1 MSQSIT
7 SPYGKLY
14 QALRAV
20 PATLN
25 GTTTIATN
33 NVLVTASRSDPWI
46 RAASTN
52 GSATTAMTP
61 AFIRAAAVV
70 SFDFYLCGGNGSII
84 PGAEVEIIVPSAMAD
99 AAATISNTG
108 TGAVLLADIAYTN
121 IAADTR
127 VGRFIRAKADTVG
140 RVTGTLTL
148 SASADRL
155 ILVNYLHMRTSLTT
169 TVVAT

>member
-7 SPYGKLY
+7 SPFGKLY

-33 NVLVTASRSDPWI
+33 NVLVTASRNDPWI

-52 GSATTAMTP
+52 GSAITAMTP

-70 SFDFYLCGGNGSII
+70 TFDFYLCGGNGSVI

-99 AAATISNTG
+99 AAATISGGVG
-108 TGAVLLADIAYTN
+108 TLLCDVAYTN

-127 VGRFIRAKADTVG
+127 VGRHIVIAANSAG

>member
-1 MSQSIT
+1 MAQSIN

-33 NVLVTASRSDPWI
+33 NVLVTASRNDPWI
-46 RAASTN
+46 RAASTD
-52 GSATTAMTP
+52 GSSVTAMTP
-61 AFIRAAAVV
+61 AFIRANAVV
-70 SFDFYLCGGNGSII
+70 SFDFYLCGGNGSIV
-84 PGAEVEIIVPSAMAD
+84 PSAEVEIVVPSAMAD
-99 AAATISNTG
+99 AASTVSGGSGIT
-108 TGAVLLADIAYTN
+108 LLADVAFAN

-127 VGRFIRAKADTVG
+127 VGRLIRIKAGTGG

-155 ILVNYLHMRTSLTT
+155 IIVNYLHIRTSLTT

>member
-1 MSQSIT
+1 MSKQSIE
-7 SPYGKLY
+7 SPFGKLY

-33 NVLVTASRSDPWI
+33 NVLVTASRNDPWI

-52 GSATTAMTP
+52 TTGAFVP
-61 AFIRAAAVV
+61 AFVRAAAVV

-84 PGAEVEIIVPSAMAD
+84 PGAEVEIVVPTAMAD

-108 TGAVLLADIAYTN
+108 TGAVLEADVAFAN
-121 IAADTR
+121 IAANTR
-127 VGRFIRAKADTVG
+127 VGRFIRAKADSVG

-148 SASADRL
+148 SDSTDRL
-155 ILVNYLHMRTSLTT
+155 ILVNFLHIRTSLTT
-169 TVVAT
+169 TVIAT